1 MDYESLARGFVRA
14 LRGKRSQTA
23 FSRRLGYRSNVAYAW
38 ESGRRFPTAAETLRA
53 AARTKIDVHGAVSAF
68 LNRQVSAE
76 LAALDPASPAHV
88 AAFLR
93 ELRGPAPMERLAERS
108 GLSRSTIS
116 RILAGKV
123 EPRLPLFLAL
133 VDAATRRVLD
143 LLAGFVDP
151 SAIPEAR
158 DEWAR
163 LTAIRRLSYENPL
176 AESVPRVLELED
188 YTQHRPGF
196 VAERLGISLDDEERT
211 IEALAAAGSI
221 RRSGARWEV
230 ERERSIDTTR
240 FDPRGGALLRAHWAA
255 EAAARMRAGQDGK
268 FAYLVFTTDEPTL
281 AALHE
286 LQRKH
291 FRELRALVA
300 SSPRNT
306 RIAVA
311 NFHIFTIDQPPP
323 ERASTAEPSPPA
335 KPRGSRGT
343 TSPRRSR

>member
-1 MDYESLARGFVRA
+1 MDYEALARGFLRA
-14 LRGKRSQTA
+14 LRADRSQTA

-38 ESGRRFPTAAETLRA
+38 EAGRRFPTAAETLRA
-53 AARTKIDVHGAVSAF
+53 AARVKIDVREAIVAF
-68 LNRQVSAE
+68 LNRQVPEE
-76 LAALDPASPAHV
+76 LAALEPASTALV
-88 AAFLR
+88 AGLLR
-93 ELRGPAPMERLAERS
+93 ALRGPAPMDRLAERT

-143 LLAGFVDP
+143 LLAGFVDLETV
-151 SAIPEAR
+151 PEAR
-158 DEWAR
+158 EEWAR

-188 YTQHRPGF
+188 YERHRAGF
-196 VAERLGISLDDEERT
+196 VAERLGISIEDEERT
-211 IEALAAAGSI
+211 IAALAEAGLI

-230 ERERSIDTTR
+230 DRERSIDTTR
-240 FDPRGGALLRAHWAA
+240 FDPRGGAVLRAHWAA
-255 EAAARMRAGQDGK
+255 EAAARMRAGEDGK

-286 LQRKH
+286 LQRRH

-311 NFHIFTIDQPPP
+311 NFHIFTID
-323 ERASTAEPSPPA
+323 RPPA
-335 KPRGSRGT
+335 RVQRPSARRRARTVG
-343 TSPRRSR
+343 RRSSQ